1 MTATLDGVAQ
11 VIPQIMKLIAAKQGE
26 AMAEGTTSAA
36 KLPFPANIAAIAT
49 VTATIISTFAGI
61 IAAAQKFADG
71 GIVGGGSLHGDRLL
85 ARVNSGEMILN
96 GKQQQ
101 RLFDLLDGNGAIGGA
116 QNQVIT
122 WKLRGTDI
130 YGSLK
135 NLSNI
140 KSKVGKQI
148 L

>member
-1 MTATLDGVAQ
+1 MH
-11 VIPQIMKLIAAKQGE
+11 GE
-26 AMAEGTTSAA
+26 
-36 KLPFPANIAAIAT
+36 
-49 VTATIISTFAGI
+49 
-61 IAAAQKFADG
+61 
-71 GIVGGGSLHGDRLL
+71 RLL
-85 ARVNSGEMILN
+85 ARVNSGEMSLN